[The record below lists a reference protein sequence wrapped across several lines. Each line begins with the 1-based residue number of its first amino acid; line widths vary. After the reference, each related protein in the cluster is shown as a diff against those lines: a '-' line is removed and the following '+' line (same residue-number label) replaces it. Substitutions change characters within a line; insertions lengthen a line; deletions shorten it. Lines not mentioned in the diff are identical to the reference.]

1 MSRSL
6 RHGALAAT
14 AIVFSIASMSA
25 CSAGNDAQTLQVR
38 PDNAATA
45 VDNIKIQNAN
55 VITQP
60 EHGAKGPAVVT
71 ATLFN
76 NGTKGEVL
84 EAITL
89 PGSNTPVTL
98 HAAKGKGP
106 VVVPAGGSVLLGGKG
121 NAAAVIEDGHE
132 AARNGDVQTVVF
144 KFSET
149 GDIELGA
156 SVVPATTF
164 FKGFGPSALPVLPKP
179 TASQAPSGTASP
191 SATGTPGATGSPTE
205 PATGSAS
212 PEAGATASQSAGH

>member
-60 EHGAKGPAVVT
+60 EHGAEGPAVVS
-71 ATLFN
+71 ALVFN
-76 NGTKGEVL
+76 NGTKSETL

-89 PGSNTPVTL
+89 SGSNTPVKL
-98 HAAKGKGP
+98 HAAKGSGP

-121 NAAAVIEDGHE
+121 NAAAVIESGHE
-132 AARNGDVQTVVF
+132 ATRNGDVQTVVF

-149 GDIELGA
+149 GDVELGA
-156 SVVPATTF
+156 SVVPATSF
-164 FKGFGPSALPVLPKP
+164 FKGFGPSSLPAQAKP
-179 TASQAPSGTASP
+179 TPTQPASP
-191 SATGTPGATGSPTE
+191 AASGTPGAASGTPTE
-205 PATGSAS
+205 PVPGATTPAADASASETTATG
-212 PEAGATASQSAGH
+212 H

>member
-60 EHGAKGPAVVT
+60 EHGAEGPAVVS
-71 ATLFN
+71 AMVFN
-76 NGTKGEVL
+76 NGTKREVL

-89 PGSNTPVTL
+89 PGSDTPVKL

-121 NAAAVIEDGHE
+121 NAAAVIENGHE

-149 GDIELGA
+149 GDVELGA
-156 SVVPATTF
+156 TVVPSTTF
-164 FKGFGPSALPVLPKP
+164 FKGFGPSSLPVAPKP
-179 TASQAPSGTASP
+179 TPAQTPSGAASETPGAPSGT
-191 SATGTPGATGSPTE
+191 PTE
-205 PATGSAS
+205 PVTGSTSPDTGASASETAATG
-212 PEAGATASQSAGH
+212 H

>member
-60 EHGAKGPAVVT
+60 EHGAAGPAVVS
-71 ATLFN
+71 AMLFN
-76 NGTKGEVL
+76 NGTKSEVL

-89 PGSNTPVTL
+89 PGSDAPVKL

-106 VVVPAGGSVLLGGKG
+106 VVVPAGGSVLLGGRG
-121 NAAAVIEDGHE
+121 NAAAVIANGHE
-132 AARNGDVQTVVF
+132 AARNGDVQAIVF

-156 SVVPATTF
+156 TVVPSTTF
-164 FKGFGPSALPVLPKP
+164 FKGFGPSALPVAPKP
-179 TASQAPSGTASP
+179 TASQTPSGTVSETPGAPSGT
-191 SATGTPGATGSPTE
+191 PTE
-205 PATGSAS
+205 PATGATT
-212 PEAGATASQSAGH
+212 PAAGATASHAAGH

>member
-38 PDNAATA
+38 PDNAAAA

-60 EHGAKGPAVVT
+60 EHGAEGPAVVS
-71 ATLFN
+71 ALVFN
-76 NGTKGEVL
+76 NGTKREVL
-84 EAITL
+84 EAVTL
-89 PGSNTPVTL
+89 PGSDAPVKL

-106 VVVPAGGSVLLGGKG
+106 VVVPAGGSVMLGGKG
-121 NAAAVIEDGHE
+121 NAAAVIEKGHE

-149 GDIELGA
+149 GDVELGA
-156 SVVPATTF
+156 TVVTATSF
-164 FKGFGPSALPVLPKP
+164 FKGFGPSSLPAQAKP
-179 TASQAPSGTASP
+179 TPSRTPSGAASATPGAPSGT
-191 SATGTPGATGSPTE
+191 PTE
-205 PATGSAS
+205 PVTGSAS
-212 PEAGATASQSAGH
+212 PDAGAPASETAATGH

>member
-60 EHGAKGPAVVT
+60 EHGTEGPAVVS
-71 ATLFN
+71 ALLFN
-76 NGTKGEVL
+76 NGTKREVL
-84 EAITL
+84 EAVTL
-89 PGSNTPVTL
+89 PGSDTPVKL
-98 HAAKGKGP
+98 YAAKGKGP
-106 VVVPAGGSVLLGGKG
+106 VVVPAGGSVMLGGKG
-121 NAAAVIEDGHE
+121 NAAAVIEKGHE

-149 GDIELGA
+149 GDVELGA
-156 SVVPATTF
+156 SVVPATSF
-164 FKGFGPSALPVLPKP
+164 FKGFGPSSLPAQAKP
-179 TASQAPSGTASP
+179 TPTPAQSSPGAAS
-191 SATGTPGATGSPTE
+191 GTPGASATPTE
-205 PATGSAS
+205 PVTGSAT
-212 PEAGATASQSAGH
+212 PDAGASASETAATGH